1 MQENDTAAL
10 DRAAKAQKALDRA
23 EDGAKAM
30 AEYVADREAVEVNTA
45 RLREL
50 RLAKEQSDRKAAAA
64 AEKPKKS
71 GRKTRASETA

>member
-30 AEYVADREAVEVNTA
+30 AEYVAEREAVDVNTA
-45 RLREL
+45 RLREM
-50 RLAKEQSDRKAAAA
+50 RLAKEQAERVAAKAAA
-64 AEKPKKS
+64 KPKKS
-71 GRKTRASETA
+71 GRKTRASEPA

>member
-1 MQENDTAAL
+1 MEENDTVAL

-30 AEYVADREAVEVNTA
+30 AEYVADREAVDVNTA

-50 RLAKEQSDRKAAAA
+50 RLAKEQAERKAAAA
-64 AEKPKKS
+64 ATKPKKS
-71 GRKTRASETA
+71 SRKTRSSEPA

>member
-1 MQENDTAAL
+1 MEENDTVAL

-30 AEYVADREAVEVNTA
+30 AEYVADREAVDVNTA

-50 RLAKEQSDRKAAAA
+50 RLAKEQAERKAAAA
-64 AEKPKKS
+64 AAKPKKS
-71 GRKTRASETA
+71 SRKTRSSEPA

>member
-1 MQENDTAAL
+1 MEENDTVAL

-30 AEYVADREAVEVNTA
+30 AEYVADREAVDVNTA

-50 RLAKEQSDRKAAAA
+50 RLAKEHAERKAAAA
-64 AEKPKKS
+64 ATKPKKS
-71 GRKTRASETA
+71 SRKTRSSEPA